1 MILGG
6 DFNTWSDSRSQALR
20 KAMSNAGLIE
30 VSFDPDNRSR
40 FMDGE
45 VLDHIY
51 YRGLELKKAEAPT
64 SDASDHNPL
73 FASFALIKR

>member
-51 YRGLELKKAEAPT
+51 YRGLELKKQRRQLVT
-64 SDASDHNPL
+64 PL
-73 FASFALIKR
+73 IIIHCSQVSL

>member
-20 KAMSNAGLIE
+20 KAMNNAGLIE
-30 VSFDPDNRSR
+30 VSFEPDNRSR

-51 YRGLELKKAEAPT
+51 YRGLELKKQRRQLVT
-64 SDASDHNPL
+64 PL
-73 FASFALIKR
+73 IIIHCWQVLL